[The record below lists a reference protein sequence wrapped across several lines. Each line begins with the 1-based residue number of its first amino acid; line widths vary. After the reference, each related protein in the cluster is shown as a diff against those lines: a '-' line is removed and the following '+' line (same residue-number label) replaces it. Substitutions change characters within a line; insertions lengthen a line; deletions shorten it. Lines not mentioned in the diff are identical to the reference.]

1 LSLQTDYTNFWSTHS
16 LTNAQIALSTLFNY
30 LDIYPPYNDPN
41 YVLQPTNLV
50 SLYAFE
56 TNTSYAD
63 FHGTYTDLINWYENY
78 LNNMIQQIVDTQN
91 KTNAILAQGSFLNA
105 IGGAVSSVFNGISD
119 FITKTLGMPLWVF
132 LLLLAA
138 VAIGILFFTKR
149 L

>member
-1 LSLQTDYTNFWSTHS
+1 MSLQTDYSNFWATHS

-30 LDIYPPYNDPN
+30 LEIYPPYNDPN

-56 TNTSYAD
+56 TNTNYSDFTGSYS
-63 FHGTYTDLINWYENY
+63 DLITWYQNY
-78 LNNMIQQIVDTQN
+78 LNGMIQSIIDTQT
-91 KTNAILAQGSFLNA
+91 KTQALLAQGNFLNA
-105 IGGAVSSVFNGISD
+105 LGGSIGSVFSGISD